1 MNSGGAR
8 GDGPRLLPWV
18 VGTAAAMSVIAA
30 YVALAA
36 TVFVGR
42 ALVGVPG
49 RMWKRLPSLGVHE
62 PRKEPATSRAA

>member
-1 MNSGGAR
+1 
-8 GDGPRLLPWV
+8 
-18 VGTAAAMSVIAA
+18 MSVIAA
-30 YVALAA
+30 YVALAV

-62 PRKEPATSRAA
+62 PCKEPATPRAA

>member
-1 MNSGGAR
+1 MNGGGAR
-8 GDGPRLLPWV
+8 ADGPRLLPWV

-36 TVFVGR
+36 TVFVAR

-49 RMWKRLPSLGVHE
+49 RMWKRLPSLGVHDGI
-62 PRKEPATSRAA
+62 PLRHAG